1 MQLCKRVCLS
11 FKSYFFVVS
20 FACTNKRN
28 LGLKYCFLEEH
39 IDIYRFIIFND
50 GKKSFNLED
59 FSLKEIDCNE
69 KNCIHISRTEEMKML
84 CWLQKLLIYVTFIL
98 ELYTICRCFCLLLFA
113 FLQEMGLHVAITFQ
127 LRFAIN
133 AINKWRR
140 FGKEVSINVDFLF
153 CKEIV

>member
-28 LGLKYCFLEEH
+28 LELKYCFLEEH
-39 IDIYRFIIFND
+39 INTYRIIIFSD

-59 FSLKEIDCNE
+59 FSLNEIDCNE
-69 KNCIHISRTEEMKML
+69 KNCAHISRTEEMRML
-84 CWLQKLLIYVTFIL
+84 CWLQKPLIYVTFIL
-98 ELYTICRCFCLLLFA
+98 ELYTSCRCFCLLLFA

-127 LRFAIN
+127 FRFSIN
-133 AINKWRR
+133 AISKW
-140 FGKEVSINVDFLF
+140 KM
-153 CKEIV
+153 